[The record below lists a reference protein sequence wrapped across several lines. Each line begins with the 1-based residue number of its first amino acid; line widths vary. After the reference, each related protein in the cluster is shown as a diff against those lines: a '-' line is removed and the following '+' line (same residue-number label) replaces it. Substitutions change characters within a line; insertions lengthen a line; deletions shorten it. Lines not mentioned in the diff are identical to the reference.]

1 METVSQSLEK
11 PKGGDGVRA
20 TRRFVMVAVSAAF
33 LAAGLPVQASH
44 RHQGQSTGV
53 IEGSVTLHLPAPRRS
68 ASRYPGGAAR
78 TRPVQPIPAVVY
90 LKGTVEGSPRRA
102 DHVIVTLAQRDTA
115 FLPAALVVQVGTT
128 VRFPNE
134 DTFFHNVFSYSSAA
148 RFDLGRYPRGEAKDV
163 RFEEPGIVKVY
174 CEVHEFMRAVVVAT
188 ENPFHAV
195 VDEDGRFRLEG
206 VPAGTHTLVVWHPDL
221 DEVQETVVVSEGGTV
236 VVNVDLR

>member
-1 METVSQSLEK
+1 MMVGVAATSL
-11 PKGGDGVRA
+11 
-20 TRRFVMVAVSAAF
+20 AV
-33 LAAGLPVQASH
+33 GLPLQASH
-44 RHQGQSTGV
+44 LRQDPGTGV
-53 IEGSVTLHLPAPRRS
+53 IEGRVTLHLPAPRRS

-78 TRPVQPIPAVVY
+78 TRLVQPIPAVVY
-90 LKGTVEGSPRRA
+90 LKGAVDGSPRRVE
-102 DHVIVTLAQRDTA
+102 HVTVTLAQRDTA
-115 FLPAALVVQVGTT
+115 FFPAALIVQVGTT

-163 RFEEPGIVKVY
+163 RFDQPGIIKVY

-195 VDEDGRFRLEG
+195 VDEDGRFSLEG
-206 VPAGTHTLVVWHPDL
+206 VPAGTHRLVVWHADL
-221 DEVQETVVVSEGGTV
+221 DGVEETVIVSDGGTV